1 MAKAN
6 PLLGVGLGQWR
17 LVFPVYGKAQKF
29 RKSDDGLAEIFF
41 QRPHNDFIWI
51 LSESGILGVLSYMAI
66 LGIAVFYVLKIFF
79 KSDDAD
85 SRALAIC
92 MLFGIIGYMVIAF
105 FSFPKERIV
114 HNIFL
119 MLILACIVSTYHQ
132 IFPEHVKVSYSKIWI
147 LNCLAMLFL
156 IICAVVGYTRLVSEV
171 HIKNALAARQ
181 TRDWPILRSEID
193 KADSPFYQIDPASV
207 PLAWYRGIASY
218 SMGHFR
224 EALDDFKRAYQ
235 IHPNHIH
242 VLNNLGSSYAK
253 LGDYK
258 SAVKYYK
265 KALDVCPG
273 FSEVRINLGVIYF
286 HMGDFAEARRIL
298 MPLDPNHE
306 DARVSVYQQFFENK
320 IDEHI

>member
-1 MAKAN
+1 
-6 PLLGVGLGQWR
+6 
-17 LVFPVYGKAQKF
+17 
-29 RKSDDGLAEIFF
+29 
-41 QRPHNDFIWI
+41 
-51 LSESGILGVLSYMAI
+51 
-66 LGIAVFYVLKIFF
+66 
-79 KSDDAD
+79 
-85 SRALAIC
+85 
-92 MLFGIIGYMVIAF
+92 
-105 FSFPKERIV
+105 
-114 HNIFL
+114 
-119 MLILACIVSTYHQ
+119 
-132 IFPEHVKVSYSKIWI
+132 
-147 LNCLAMLFL
+147 
-156 IICAVVGYTRLVSEV
+156 
-171 HIKNALAARQ
+171 
-181 TRDWPILRSEID
+181 
-193 KADSPFYQIDPASV
+193 
-207 PLAWYRGIASY
+207 
-218 SMGHFR
+218 MGHFR

-258 SAVKYYK
+258 SAVKYYE